1 MTFKQKLLRI
11 FFAFE
16 ITVFIGIYIFG
27 SQGLQAT
34 RAIARE
40 CNTIEKTIARAR
52 SEIKQLKAEIVAC
65 ESDALHKERIAR
77 EQLQMARA
85 GDTVYFIK

>member
-1 MTFKQKLLRI
+1 MTFKQKCFRV

-16 ITVFIGIYIFG
+16 ITVFVALYIFG
-27 SQGLQAT
+27 AQGLRAT

-40 CNTIEKTIARAR
+40 CSVVEQTIARVR
-52 SEIKQLKAEIVAC
+52 TEIKALKTDIVAC

-85 GDTVYFIK
+85 GDTVYFIQ

>member
-1 MTFKQKLLRI
+1 MTFKQKVLRL

-16 ITVFIGIYIFG
+16 IGVFIVLYIFG
-27 SQGLQAT
+27 SQGLRAT
-34 RAIARE
+34 RAIAQE
-40 CNTIEKTIARAR
+40 CSTIEQTIARVRAD
-52 SEIKQLKAEIVAC
+52 IKGFKAEIVAC

-85 GDTVYFIK
+85 DDTVYFIN